1 MKALHRTILPL
12 TTCVMLAAT
21 QTLGNVTVRV
31 GDVTSLK
38 GQSINRLVGQ
48 GLVVGLNGTGDG
60 DQYEVTMRA
69 LAQTL
74 GQLAAPV
81 NTMEELKD
89 TSNVAIVLLD
99 AVIPENGVRE
109 GDRIDVHV
117 SALGSAKSLAGGRL
131 LVAPLVYEDPHVQKI
146 FAFAAGPIE
155 VEDPE
160 SPTVGVV
167 SQGATIQ
174 EDVLVG
180 FTAPGSALPFA
191 REWIRPTEQY
201 ITLVLDESHAG
212 WGLSAAIAEA
222 INAELSLVADVER
235 VAIAADPKNVVVL
248 LPRFQ
253 WSDPATWIRD
263 IEELSL
269 LMPPNEARVTIDRAS
284 GTIVVS
290 GNARISPVI
299 VSQKGMTVVVRM
311 PPPPPDEPRV
321 DVQDFVAVGTNRA
334 ADANVSDLLQAL
346 NQLSVPIEDRI
357 AILTQIQRAGK
368 LHAKLVFRE

>member
-1 MKALHRTILPL
+1 MVLLIACLMPGP
-12 TTCVMLAAT
+12 LAAMA
-21 QTLGNVTVRV
+21 NVTVRV
-31 GDVTSLK
+31 GDVTGLK

-81 NTMEELKD
+81 NSMEELED
-89 TSNVAIVLLD
+89 TRNVAIVLLD

-131 LVAPLVYEDPHVQKI
+131 LVAPLVYEDPSVQKL
-146 FAFAAGPIE
+146 FAFAAGP
-155 VEDPE
+155 VEITDPE

-167 SQGATIQ
+167 SAGATIQ

-180 FTAPGSALPFA
+180 FTVAGAALPFGN
-191 REWIRPTEQY
+191 EWIRPAEKY

-212 WGLSAAIAEA
+212 WGLAAAIAEA
-222 INAELSLVADVER
+222 INAELSLAADVER
-235 VAIAADPKNVVVL
+235 IAVAADPKNVVVL

-253 WSDPATWIRD
+253 WGDPASWIRD

-269 LMPPNEARVTIDRAS
+269 LMPPNEARVTIDRVS

-299 VSQKGMTVVVRM
+299 ISQKGMTVVVRT
-311 PPPPPDEPRV
+311 PPPPADEPRIEAR
-321 DVQDFVAVGTNRA
+321 DFVAVGTDRA